1 MDIYFLLRVFD
12 RYLSRQLKTHW
23 RERVTVAVDE
33 CVFANYD
40 AKAEAKTWKLGTWPK
55 MLPAPLGG
63 AVLEDVQVDVG
74 FIRGEIGVCVKTLR
88 AVLREHRE
96 EVYKGHEEYISQ
108 MFALNKED
116 EELQDLFR
124 TYKGETFLVVSE
136 SLDNVVET
144 ESVLAVFRKASH
156 AIRTV
161 DAAVRC
167 GGLGL
172 KQFVNA
178 QFWLRKLDEEISTQ
192 LEEYL
197 TPEDDVD
204 LWENCMARKA
214 GCPIFIVK
222 GSEEPL
228 YVSYGCMDY
237 VGTHAVE
244 TKKTAAAAV
253 GIAGAAGGGVVEA
266 AAGGGGTESDSDSDF
281 DPEADVVVV
290 TLPSPKRQKRRA
302 SYKSGQA

>member
-1 MDIYFLLRVFD
+1 MLRVFD
-12 RYLSRQLKTHW
+12 RYWSRQLKTHW
-23 RERVTVAVDE
+23 NERITVAVDE

-88 AVLREHRE
+88 GVLREHRE
-96 EVYKGHEEYISQ
+96 EVYKGHEEYMSQ

-136 SLDNVVET
+136 SLDNVVESET
-144 ESVLAVFRKASH
+144 VLAVFRKASH
-156 AIRTV
+156 AIRMV

-214 GCPIFIVK
+214 GCPTFIVR

-244 TKKTAAAAV
+244 TAAKVAAALGVAPK
-253 GIAGAAGGGVVEA
+253 GGVVEAKPGTGA
-266 AAGGGGTESDSDSDF
+266 AAGGGGTGAGTDSDSDF
-281 DPEADVVVV
+281 DSEADVVVV
-290 TLPSPKRQKRRA
+290 TLPSPKRQKRQA
-302 SYKSGQA
+302 SFKPA